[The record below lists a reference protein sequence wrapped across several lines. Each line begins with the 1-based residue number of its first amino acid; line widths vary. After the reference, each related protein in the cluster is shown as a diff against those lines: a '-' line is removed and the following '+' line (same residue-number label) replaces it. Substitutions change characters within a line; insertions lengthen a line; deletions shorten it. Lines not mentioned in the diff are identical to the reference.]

1 MLSAQREQGA
11 AAFGL
16 DPKKLTVLISGGSR
30 GARAINLAMIGVLKN
45 AAPHPEVQFLHVTGK
60 RGYQGVLDGLKQAG
74 VDLASCPQLLVKPYL
89 YNMPQAMAVA
99 DLAIF
104 RAGATGLAELTARGI
119 PAILIPYPYAAENHQ
134 EHNARALEEAG
145 AARMILDRDLTPERL
160 SSVLTELLSEPD
172 KLRAM
177 AKASRA
183 MGRPQAASDIADLV
197 LAIAKK

>member
-1 MLSAQREQGA
+1 
-11 AAFGL
+11 
-16 DPKKLTVLISGGSR
+16 
-30 GARAINLAMIGVLKN
+30 MIGVIKN
-45 AAPHPEVQFLHVTGK
+45 AAAHPEVQFLHVTGK
-60 RGYQGVLDGLKQAG
+60 RGYEPVLKGLKEAG
-74 VDLASCPQLLVKPYL
+74 VDLAACPHILVKPYL
-89 YNMPQAMAVA
+89 YNMPQAMAMA

-145 AARMILDRDLTPERL
+145 AARMILDRELTPERL

-172 KLRAM
+172 KLQAM

-197 LAIAKK
+197 LDIAKK

>member
-1 MLSAQREQGA
+1 MWT
-11 AAFGL
+11 
-16 DPKKLTVLISGGSR
+16 D
-30 GARAINLAMIGVLKN
+30 
-45 AAPHPEVQFLHVTGK
+45 
-60 RGYQGVLDGLKQAG
+60 
-74 VDLASCPQLLVKPYL
+74 
-89 YNMPQAMAVA
+89 
-99 DLAIF
+99 
-104 RAGATGLAELTARGI
+104 
-119 PAILIPYPYAAENHQ
+119 HQ